1 MSDMDIDA
9 GSSHEPEKEP
19 SPQFIPPPTTSG
31 CQQRF
36 PQRYHDFLPNSTT
49 QLPHLPERIIVRAP
63 SPLLAEPRAPSP
75 VQSEVLEP
83 ELRTITTKPDEFGL
97 FRVYETYPSLVPD
110 ENQGLDDCCDAPGL
124 ASAPSTSARRWWT
137 GFGQKIPDLSP
148 HTLHQNIFAPFLNA
162 MVFWLMNWFYSG
174 SNMKSVAELQSLVN
188 DVLLADDYDPE
199 HLKNFSARSEIR
211 RLDTEPG
218 KGSSSIPFTHEN
230 GWKQSTVRI
239 KLPAE
244 NVKQT
249 EDSAPELEVP
259 DVYHRSRLEVF
270 ITAIQEESAKS
281 FHYTPFSLF
290 WKPTP
295 ESTPERVYSELYNSD
310 AFLEEHRKVQQ
321 LPPEPGPQYERA
333 IAAGMLWS
341 DSTHLANFGTQSLW
355 PGYTF
360 FGNQSKYGRG
370 KPSQFAAHH
379 FAYIPSVSLFFDS
392 RKIDLNM
399 TIAIPA
405 SRDAPR
411 RIHGNFWT
419 CCICADDDSPQT

>member
-1 MSDMDIDA
+1 MSGMDIDA
-9 GSSHEPEKEP
+9 EFSHEPEKEP

-31 CQQRF
+31 RQRRF

-49 QLPHLPERIIVRAP
+49 QLPHLPERIVLRAP
-63 SPLLAEPRAPSP
+63 SPLPAEPRSPSP

-83 ELRTITTKPDEFGL
+83 ELQTITTKPDEFGL

-124 ASAPSTSARRWWT
+124 SSAPSTSARRWWT
-137 GFGQKIPDLSP
+137 GFGRKIPDLSP
-148 HTLHQNIFAPFLNA
+148 RGLHENIFAPFLNA
-162 MVFWLMNWFYSG
+162 TVFRLMNWFYSG

-188 DVLLADDYDPE
+188 NVLLADDYDRE

-218 KGSSSIPFTHEN
+218 KGSSSTPFTHEN

-244 NVKQT
+244 NVNQT

-259 DVYHRSRLEVF
+259 GVYHRSLLEVF
-270 ITAIQEESAKS
+270 ITAVQEESAKS

-295 ESTPERVYSELYNSD
+295 ESIPERVYSELYNTD

-379 FAYIPSVSLFFDS
+379 FAYIPSVSPFFYS
-392 RKIDLNM
+392 RKIDHNM

-411 RIHGNFWT
+411 RIHGHFWT
-419 CCICADDDSPQT
+419 CCICTNDDSPQT

>member
-1 MSDMDIDA
+1 
-9 GSSHEPEKEP
+9 
-19 SPQFIPPPTTSG
+19 
-31 CQQRF
+31 
-36 PQRYHDFLPNSTT
+36 
-49 QLPHLPERIIVRAP
+49 
-63 SPLLAEPRAPSP
+63 
-75 VQSEVLEP
+75 
-83 ELRTITTKPDEFGL
+83 
-97 FRVYETYPSLVPD
+97 
-110 ENQGLDDCCDAPGL
+110 
-124 ASAPSTSARRWWT
+124 
-137 GFGQKIPDLSP
+137 
-148 HTLHQNIFAPFLNA
+148 
-162 MVFWLMNWFYSG
+162 MVFRLMNWFYSG

-188 DVLLADDYDPE
+188 NVLLADDYDRE
-199 HLKNFSARSEIR
+199 HLKNFNARSEIR

-218 KGSSSIPFTHEN
+218 NGSSSIPFTHEN
-230 GWKQSTVRI
+230 GWKQLTVRI

-259 DVYHRSRLEVF
+259 DVYHRSLLEVF
-270 ITAIQEESAKS
+270 ITAVQEESAKS

-321 LPPEPGPQYERA
+321 LPPEPGPQYERT

-379 FAYIPSVSLFFDS
+379 FTYIPSVSLFFKAGKS
-392 RKIDLNM
+392 
-399 TIAIPA
+399 TI
-405 SRDAPR
+405 
-411 RIHGNFWT
+411 T
-419 CCICADDDSPQT
+419 